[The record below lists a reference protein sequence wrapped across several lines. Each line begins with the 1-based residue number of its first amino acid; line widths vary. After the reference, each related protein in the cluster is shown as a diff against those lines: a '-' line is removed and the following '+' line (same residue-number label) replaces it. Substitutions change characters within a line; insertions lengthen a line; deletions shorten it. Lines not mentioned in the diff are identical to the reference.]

1 MTLHLTQSFTLP
13 WAPTA
18 KGRPRTAVRG
28 GRVIIY
34 TPSVT
39 RNAEARIRMCLM
51 EHKLHFYPRGV
62 PVSMHVVFGLP
73 RPNDAPKREQYPPRR
88 PDLANYLMLLCDAG
102 TGVLWEDDSQVV
114 IIDARKELVGA
125 PRIMLTLGVPMDENV
140 APHMWMG
147 FERTVKLIERDH
159 A

>member
-1 MTLHLTQSFTLP
+1 MITRLHLTQSFTLP

-28 GRVIIY
+28 GRAIIY
-34 TPSVT
+34 TPSRT
-39 RNAEARIRMCLM
+39 RNAEAAIRLLLM
-51 EHKLHFYPRGV
+51 ERKLHFYPRGV
-62 PVSMHVVFGLP
+62 PVSMHVVFGLA
-73 RPNDAPKREQYPPRR
+73 RPNEAPKREQYPPRR

-114 IIDARKELVGA
+114 MIDARKEYVGS
-125 PRIMLTLGVPMDENV
+125 PKIMLTLGVPMVDHV
-140 APHMWMG
+140 APHLSMAY
-147 FERTVKLIERDH
+147 ERVVRLMEQ